1 MGSRYQN
8 GGVLIAGLPSICMD
22 DMSVQGI
29 GAVIIIY
36 GGIIVITIGIL
47 FIISKFWSAL
57 ILGDTGFIL
66 WWGAVIFVSIALY
79 AGSGLLL
86 RKLGKI

>member
-1 MGSRYQN
+1 M
-8 GGVLIAGLPSICMD
+8 CMD

-47 FIISKFWSAL
+47 FIITKFWGAL
-57 ILGDTGFIL
+57 VSGDAGFIL
-66 WWGAVIFVSIALY
+66 WWGSVIFVSIALY
-79 AGSGLLL
+79 GGSGLLL
-86 RKLGKI
+86 RRLGKI

>member
-1 MGSRYQN
+1 M
-8 GGVLIAGLPSICMD
+8 CMD

-36 GGIIVITIGIL
+36 GGLIVIAIGIL
-47 FIISKFWSAL
+47 FIITKFWNAL
-57 ILGDTGFIL
+57 VSGDTGFIL
-66 WWGAVIFVSIALY
+66 WWGSVIVVTGSLY

-86 RKLGKI
+86 RKFGKI